1 MSKTRVYQI
10 AEDLGMS
17 NEDVLAKLIEL
28 EINADNENSELEAG
42 EVELVVEILKDELA
56 LTNGSTITID
66 GKLTV
71 QELANKLDKSAS
83 EIIMK
88 LMKMGTMATINQE
101 ISFEIGSLVAS
112 EYGFELAV
120 SETNNEEEL
129 EAIDALMEIEEDKED
144 DLQSRPPVVTVM
156 GHVDHGK
163 TSLLDAI
170 RSTSVTSSEAGG
182 ITQHIGASEVVINGQ
197 KIVFLDTPGHEAFT
211 SMRARGAQ
219 VTDMAI
225 LVVAADDGIMPQ
237 TIEAINHAKAA
248 GVPLIVAINKID
260 KPGANLDRVKQ
271 ELADQGLLVEDWGGE
286 VICVP
291 VSALKREGIDT
302 LLEMVLLVAEM
313 EELQANPNKRA
324 VGTVI
329 EAELDKGRGPVATV
343 LVQGGTLKVGDPIV
357 AGVACGKVRA
367 MINSKGKRVKTAG
380 PSTAVEILGLSEVP
394 QGGDQFVSVPT
405 DKIARSVA
413 EKRTQIARDEMLKS
427 NQRMSLDD
435 FFSQMSEADVK
446 ELNIVIKAD
455 VQGSVQAVKQSLE
468 KLSNDEVAVRVIHG
482 GVGAITESDVML
494 ATASNAIIIGFNVRP
509 VPGAELMGQ
518 KENVDIRSYTIIY
531 KAIEDV
537 QAAMTGMLDPE
548 YRDEDTG
555 KAEVRELF
563 KLSGVGTIAGCYVTT
578 GKIFRGSKIRIVRD
592 GIIIHEGQLNAL
604 RRFKDDVKE
613 VNTGYECGMTFV
625 NYSDLKE
632 GDIVEGYITK
642 EIERKLK

>member
-28 EINADNENSELEAG
+28 EINADNENSELEAN
-42 EVELVVEILKDELA
+42 EVELVLEILKDELA

>member
-28 EINADNENSELEAG
+28 EINADNENSELEAE